1 MIYYSV
7 NDKPEGPW
15 IYVHRCVYTLA
26 GEGESAS
33 YAASTKVKL
42 EWASYECTNVATC
55 DSLKAAHKLMYLLR
69 QESMAGLGEA

>member
-15 IYVHRCVYTLA
+15 VYVHRCVYKLA
-26 GEGESAS
+26 SASFS

-42 EWASYECTNVATC
+42 EWPDYECTNVAAC
-55 DSLKAAHKLMYLLR
+55 DSLKAAHKLVDLLW
-69 QESMAGLGEA
+69 QASMARSMEI